1 MEISTTHLPA
11 RWQLI
16 LSIARKDTVT
26 ILNHPYHLISL
37 FLPLFISLVFL
48 FLMPAL
54 FNNDTI
60 RVVVYDEGD
69 STLPDQ
75 LALVENLEI
84 ERAGSATAVLE
95 QLTGEVVAGLIL
107 PSGFDT
113 AVANGGS
120 PQLTVYLN
128 SDARSSS
135 VAKFQRFFVEE
146 TAALRDPAPAAQISW
161 ERYQPGG
168 SEMVPFSIEKFIFT
182 TMALLTTGIVT
193 CSSLPHLL
201 HEEKENGTLQ
211 ALLSSPATQADVL
224 IGKGV
229 SAFILT
235 MIVILFVSLLNQ
247 GFMGSW
253 SITLTAIMLTTLF
266 MIGLGLLLGLLMH
279 TNQAKVATSIAVLV
293 AAMPSWFSITSLEN
307 LAPVTRFILRAIP
320 TQHMVEALNHSLN
333 GRSWAVSSSSLLI
346 LLTWAVGIH
355 LVLVWHLRRTGL
367 QRTVSQ

>member
-16 LSIARKDTVT
+16 LSIARKDIVT

-48 FLMPAL
+48 VLMPAL
-54 FNNDTI
+54 FDNDTI
-60 RVVVYDEGD
+60 RVVIYDEG
-69 STLPDQ
+69 SSQLPEQ
-75 LALVENLEI
+75 LAMLEDMEI
-84 ERAGSATAVLE
+84 ERVGSATAVME
-95 QLTGEVVAGLIL
+95 RLTGEVVAGIVL
-107 PSGFDT
+107 PAGFDT
-113 AVANGGS
+113 AVTNGSS
-120 PQLTVYLN
+120 PELTIYLN

-135 VAKFQRFFVEE
+135 IAKFQRFFVEE

-161 ERYQPGG
+161 KPHQPGG
-168 SEMVPFSIEKFIFT
+168 SEMVPFSLENFLFT

-224 IGKGV
+224 MGKGV
-229 SAFILT
+229 SAFTLT
-235 MIVILFVSLLNQ
+235 MLVILSVSLLNQ
-247 GFMGSW
+247 GFVGSW

-279 TNQAKVATSIAVLV
+279 NNQAKAATSIAVLV
-293 AAMPSWFSITSLEN
+293 AAMPSWFSTTSLES
-307 LAPVTRFILRAIP
+307 LAPATRFILRAIP

-333 GRSWAVSSSSLLI
+333 GRSWAVASSSVLI
-346 LLTWAVGIH
+346 LLAWAVGIH
-355 LVLVWHLRRTGL
+355 LILAWHL
-367 QRTVSQ
+367 QRTNLQVSQ